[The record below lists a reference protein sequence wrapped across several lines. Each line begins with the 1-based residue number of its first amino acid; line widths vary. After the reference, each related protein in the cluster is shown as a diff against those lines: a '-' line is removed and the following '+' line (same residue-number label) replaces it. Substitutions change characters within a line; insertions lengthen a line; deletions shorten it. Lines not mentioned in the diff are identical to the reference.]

1 MRSPWIVSAIAAIC
15 FAVPASAQP
24 SDQKTRHEIEQL
36 VANYA
41 ANFNKQNAAG
51 IAGLYTRE
59 GVLVS
64 QAPKAVKTGPQEIEQ
79 N

>member
-1 MRSPWIVSAIAAIC
+1 MRSPWIVSAITAIC

-41 ANFNKQNAAG
+41 ANFINKTLPELRGFTQGRACWCRKPQRP
-51 IAGLYTRE
+51 LRPD
-59 GVLVS
+59 
-64 QAPKAVKTGPQEIEQ
+64 PKK
-79 N
+79 